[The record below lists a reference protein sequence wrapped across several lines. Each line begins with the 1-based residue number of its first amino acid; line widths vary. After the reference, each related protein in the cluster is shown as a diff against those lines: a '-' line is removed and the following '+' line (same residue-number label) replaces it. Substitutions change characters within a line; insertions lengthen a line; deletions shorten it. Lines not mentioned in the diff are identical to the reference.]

1 MAFVL
6 PTFQCSFEKL
16 HYCKED
22 DEEFL
27 NHIPNF
33 AQIKRMLYIH
43 SKLKTFLDKLEV
55 DGATSY
61 LILLLY
67 LICHSHA
74 TTPSDDV
81 IKSSQPSAHSRN
93 RNEFLLTQ
101 NITTTHSRP
110 VVLNL
115 F

>member
-33 AQIKRMLYIH
+33 AQIKGMLYIH

-55 DGATSY
+55 DGATSH